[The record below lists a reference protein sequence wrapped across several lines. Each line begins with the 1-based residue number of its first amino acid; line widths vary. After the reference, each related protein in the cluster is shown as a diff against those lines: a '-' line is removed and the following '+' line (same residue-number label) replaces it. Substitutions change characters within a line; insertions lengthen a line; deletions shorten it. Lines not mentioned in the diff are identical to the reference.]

1 MNLRDFASAAF
12 NLGFNNVGGRDG
24 SHSLRLQQIGGQSQ
38 FSRKTL
44 SINIGCL
51 IVMFV
56 CLIIEFFGEIW
67 PYVQTCLLF

>member
-38 FSRKTL
+38 FSRKNI
-44 SINIGCL
+44 INKHW
-51 IVMFV
+51 MFDCHV
-56 CLIIEFFGEIW
+56 CL
-67 PYVQTCLLF
+67 LDH